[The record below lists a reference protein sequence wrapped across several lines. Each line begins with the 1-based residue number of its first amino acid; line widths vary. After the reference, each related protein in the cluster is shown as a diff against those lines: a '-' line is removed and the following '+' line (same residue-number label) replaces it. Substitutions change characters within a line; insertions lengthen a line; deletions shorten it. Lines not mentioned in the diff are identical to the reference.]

1 MSEYNG
7 IVIQGDW
14 IVMEIL
20 NSLTDSTG
28 YTR

>member
-14 IVMEIL
+14 IAMEIL
-20 NSLTDSTG
+20 NSPTDSTG